1 MGLKTTLTTLLGGAA
16 VALAIPALAGG
27 EATTPSSSGPVAVA
41 QASPENLAKV
51 IAGHVQKKDLAA
63 LDQLFLPIELL
74 EKVAR
79 CEDDDDDLRDD
90 IRESRRELGK
100 LVAKH
105 GGSEFVRLKVDEQRE
120 VAVGT
125 RLEDCVAREAL
136 GWFEGDIYTSRGDDF
151 DVDMIRV
158 GAKWY
163 VVDFDD

>member
-1 MGLKTTLTTLLGGAA
+1 MGLKTTLTTLMGGAA

-27 EATTPSSSGPVAVA
+27 EATTPGSSGPVAVA

-51 IAGHVQKKDLAA
+51 IAGHVQKRDMAA

-79 CEDDDDDLRDD
+79 CEDDDDDLRDE
-90 IRESRRELGK
+90 IRESRSELGK

-105 GGSEFVRLKVDEQRE
+105 GGSQFVRLKVDKQHE
-120 VAVGT
+120 VSVGT
-125 RLEDCVAREAL
+125 RVEDCVAQEAL

>member
-1 MGLKTTLTTLLGGAA
+1 MGLKTTLTTMLGGAA
-16 VALAIPALAGG
+16 VALAIPALAGA
-27 EATTPSSSGPVAVA
+27 EATGRGAGGPVAVA

-51 IAGHVQKKDLAA
+51 VAGHVQKRDAA
-63 LDQLFLPIELL
+63 AIEQLFLPIELL

-100 LVAKH
+100 VIAKH

-120 VAVGT
+120 IAVGT
-125 RLEDCVAREAL
+125 RFEDCVAKEPL
-136 GWFEGDIYTSRGDDF
+136 GWFEGDIHTSRGDDF